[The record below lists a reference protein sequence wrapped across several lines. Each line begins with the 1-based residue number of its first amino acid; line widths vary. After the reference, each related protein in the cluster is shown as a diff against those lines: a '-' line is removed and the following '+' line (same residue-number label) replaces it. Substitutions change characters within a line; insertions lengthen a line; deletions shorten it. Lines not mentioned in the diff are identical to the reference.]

1 MFKEIVKSENKSDML
16 TELLVFVLNV
26 LIATFILRVA
36 WNRALVPHISTLK
49 PIKTMLDAFLLA
61 LSINI
66 LKGV

>member
-1 MFKEIVKSENKSDML
+1 MFKEIVKAENRSDMV

-26 LIATFILRVA
+26 LIATFILRLA

-49 PIKTMLDAFLLA
+49 PIKTRLDAFFLA
-61 LSINI
+61 LSINL

>member
-1 MFKEIVKSENKSDML
+1 
-16 TELLVFVLNV
+16 VFVLNV

-36 WNRALVPHISTLK
+36 WNRALVPHISALK
-49 PIKTMLDAFLLA
+49 PIKTMLDAFFLA